1 MPREINSTDCLR
13 TFLFC
18 FFRFAPPLDF
28 FGLFSSSIFYLLIVY
43 NAVDFETSTS
53 ASAKCAS
60 PKNDLTPIYNPF
72 ITVNCICVCLS
83 VCVTFAD
90 CSCAGKTASGY
101 ETDEENNTQPFNPIA
116 TNGEPFPWLEKTLP
130 TSVRPLRYMVTIH
143 PNLTTLDVKGECPYI
158 I

>member
-1 MPREINSTDCLR
+1 MC
-13 TFLFC
+13 
-18 FFRFAPPLDF
+18 
-28 FGLFSSSIFYLLIVY
+28 
-43 NAVDFETSTS
+43 
-53 ASAKCAS
+53 
-60 PKNDLTPIYNPF
+60 
-72 ITVNCICVCLS
+72 

-143 PNLTTLDVKGECPYI
+143 PNLTTLDVKGEFITFIQFRILIQFSYI
-158 I
+158 FYLGIGQVTIDLFIEKETNFIVLHIQDLNVTEKVSSPQAIPVPLPVHLSCLLKQIE

>member
-1 MPREINSTDCLR
+1 M
-13 TFLFC
+13 
-18 FFRFAPPLDF
+18 
-28 FGLFSSSIFYLLIVY
+28 
-43 NAVDFETSTS
+43 
-53 ASAKCAS
+53 
-60 PKNDLTPIYNPF
+60 
-72 ITVNCICVCLS
+72 CVC

-143 PNLTTLDVKGECPYI
+143 PNLTTLDVKGEFITFIEFRKLIQFSYI
-158 I
+158 FYLGIGQVTIDLFIEKETNFIVLHIQDLNVTEKVSSSQAIPVPLPVHLSCLLNQIE